1 MSCAVVQVI
10 AEMRGERAGRA
21 CLQPA
26 ESEGLNLPCRDWDAN
41 SLDEIS
47 AARAGPRR
55 LDHVS
60 GNGSTSFAFPADAA
74 VLGIF
79 QKYTTL
85 GELLADAIAGGKI
98 VALARGLARGDE
110 FFDCCVAQSAGN
122 IRIAKSLQL
131 FRVVVFEHGEHAV
144 KIFE

>member
-26 ESEGLNLPCRDWDAN
+26 ESEGLNLLYKDWGAN

-47 AARAGPRR
+47 AARAGPPL
-55 LDHVS
+55 LDHAS
-60 GNGSTSFAFPADAA
+60 KSGSTSFAFPADAA
-74 VLGIF
+74 VLSIF

-85 GELLADAIAGGKI
+85 SEFLADAIAGGKI
-98 VALARGLARGDE
+98 APLPRRLAFGDKL
-110 FFDCCVAQSAGN
+110 FD
-122 IRIAKSLQL
+122 
-131 FRVVVFEHGEHAV
+131 FRF
-144 KIFE
+144 

>member
-26 ESEGLNLPCRDWDAN
+26 ESEGLNLLYKDWGAN

-47 AARAGPRR
+47 AARAGPRQ
-55 LDHVS
+55 LDHAS
-60 GNGSTSFAFPADAA
+60 KSGSTSFAFPSDAA

-85 GELLADAIAGGKI
+85 GEFLADAIAGRKI
-98 VALARGLARGDE
+98 APLARGLAFGHKLLDFRVVHAAG
-110 FFDCCVAQSAGN
+110 CIGIAQRLKFS
-122 IRIAKSLQL
+122 
-131 FRVVVFEHGEHAV
+131 RVVVFHHREHV
-144 KIFE
+144 IKVR

>member
-47 AARAGPRR
+47 AARAGLLQ

-60 GNGSTSFAFPADAA
+60 KSGSTSFAFPADAA

-85 GELLADAIAGGKI
+85 GEFLADAIAGRKI
-98 VALARGLARGDE
+98 AALARGLALGDE
-110 FFDCCVAQSAGN
+110 FLDRCVAQPAGG
-122 IRIAKSLQL
+122 IGIAKCLQL